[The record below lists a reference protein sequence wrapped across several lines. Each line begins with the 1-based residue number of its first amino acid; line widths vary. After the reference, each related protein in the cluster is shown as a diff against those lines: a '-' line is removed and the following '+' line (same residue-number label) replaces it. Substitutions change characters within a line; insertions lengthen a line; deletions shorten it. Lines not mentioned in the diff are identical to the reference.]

1 MDRRGE
7 EGGATVVGLGLVLA
21 LLALAG
27 ALAGAGALAVAQ
39 AKARV
44 AADLA
49 AVAGAEELWRGGDAC
64 AAAAATAQANGARLR
79 SCEIRLMDVEVVA
92 VAASRAA
99 VAVAGPVY
107 EPVIVASAPSS
118 AIAPALSS
126 GELPL
131 PHFGDW
137 MHDGQP
143 DSQRQER
150 TASNVASI
158 HSAKRSKPALEKPAP
173 PGVPS

>member
-49 AVAGAEELWRGGDAC
+49 AVAGAEELWRGGDA
-64 AAAAATAQANGARLR
+64 
-79 SCEIRLMDVEVVA
+79 
-92 VAASRAA
+92 
-99 VAVAGPVY
+99 
-107 EPVIVASAPSS
+107 
-118 AIAPALSS
+118 LS
-126 GELPL
+126 L
-131 PHFGDW
+131 
-137 MHDGQP
+137 
-143 DSQRQER
+143 
-150 TASNVASI
+150 I
-158 HSAKRSKPALEKPAP
+158 HI
-173 PGVPS
+173 